1 MDATQKTLVELT
13 RKVDHLN
20 QMVSDMR
27 KEKLKERKTAK
38 KETWVKVG
46 TIRKLTIWDDKRKLE
61 RARREG
67 LLIQRKG
74 ANGIEY
80 LIESID
86 PLFIR
91 KQAS

>member
-1 MDATQKTLVELT
+1 MDTQKILTDLT
-13 RKVDHLN
+13 RKVDRLN

-27 KEKLKERKTAK
+27 KERLKDER

-46 TIRKLTIWDDKRKLE
+46 TIQELTVWDDKRKLE
-61 RARREG
+61 RARKEG
-67 LLIQRKG
+67 LLKQRKG

-86 PLFIR
+86 PLFIKQ